1 MKSEIWTTIERKQ
14 KRLKRLVGL
23 IEHYGSMDYNR
34 RMMLAFKCASI
45 SASIVTL
52 ATYPKKT
59 SIVDGLNSG
68 GVPIGNSD
76 ARYENEIVISSKQT
90 NFQFRFC

>member
-1 MKSEIWTTIERKQ
+1 MIEKKM

-45 SASIVTL
+45 SVSIIALAS
-52 ATYPKKT
+52 YPKPT
-59 SIVDGLNSG
+59 FIVGGLNSG
-68 GVPIGNSD
+68 GVSIGNSD
-76 ARYENEIVISSKQT
+76 ARDENEIVI
-90 NFQFRFC
+90 